1 MAAVCD
7 ICGKGPGFGKSVSHS
22 HRRTSRRW
30 DPNVQTVHVV
40 TRPGRQQ
47 AAPERLHVLH
57 QGRQGRRG

>member
-30 DPNVQTVHVV
+30 DPNVQTVHVAS
-40 TRPGRQQ
+40 RPGGNKKRIN
-47 AAPERLHVLH
+47 ACAS
-57 QGRQGRRG
+57 